1 MLQSMGSQRVRHNL
15 ALEQQQSQE
24 LVHNYS
30 TKNLRSWMLMV
41 RAEFLPTMGY
51 IHDEPRS
58 VGLKLEYI
66 RILWVAKMQTSE
78 SLLRVTMPKSDF

>member
-1 MLQSMGSQRVRHNL
+1 ML
-15 ALEQQQSQE
+15 
-24 LVHNYS
+24 
-30 TKNLRSWMLMV
+30 TV

>member
-1 MLQSMGSQRVRHNL
+1 ML
-15 ALEQQQSQE
+15 
-24 LVHNYS
+24 
-30 TKNLRSWMLMV
+30 TV
-41 RAEFLPTMGY
+41 RAEFLPMMGY